1 MFLAALLS
9 LAMGVVLGLL
19 GGGGSILTV
28 PLLVYALGVEEKAAI
43 ASSLLVVGVT
53 SLVAAVSHAR
63 AGRVRLEAA
72 LPFGLSSMAGAFL
85 GGQLAR
91 FIPGPLLLALFSAL
105 LLVTAVF
112 LWRGRSQPLEGS
124 RARPRS
130 RLPLQGLALGA
141 VTGLVGAGGG
151 FLIVP
156 ALVLLVGL
164 TMREAVGTSLA
175 IIALNAAAGFLGH
188 VGHVALD
195 GALVLVVT
203 VAAVLGSVA
212 GVALSASVPQQA
224 LRRAFAVFV
233 FGMGVWMLARELPA
247 ALA

>member
-1 MFLAALLS
+1 
-9 LAMGVVLGLL
+9 
-19 GGGGSILTV
+19 
-28 PLLVYALGVEEKAAI
+28 I

-72 LPFGLSSMAGAFL
+72 LPFGLSTMAGAFL

-124 RARPRS
+124 RARPRW
-130 RLPLQGLALGA
+130 RLLLQGLALGA

-188 VGHVALD
+188 VG
-195 GALVLVVT
+195 
-203 VAAVLGSVA
+203 
-212 GVALSASVPQQA
+212 
-224 LRRAFAVFV
+224 
-233 FGMGVWMLARELPA
+233 
-247 ALA
+247 